1 MEFIQDCPREK
12 AIFIFDLEFIG
23 DVRNLSTCK
32 IWEVAVYS
40 LRTSQWF
47 EAVVD
52 PDPTLFQFPPPP
64 IPNIPQ
70 LTREFLTENSA
81 KSWSIVYGQLKKWID
96 IQAIGAMPVFV
107 SHNTFRAD
115 KPILELE
122 CQRTSKLL
130 PLDWYFFDSLHFS
143 RRVVKNANGNYSLSG
158 LHQQLFNGPI
168 VDVHR
173 ARADVVACTKILS
186 TITNGTWNLQGSI
199 YPTYTTAL
207 RTIRWIGQKAEEVF
221 YGAGIRS
228 VEDLYIILQNNARN
242 DKIQFGYLFPQSVL
256 NTLTAILGQ
265 DLPQDNV
272 VNIANVISLAPT
284 LVCYTFMNR
293 GGI

>member
-1 MEFIQDCPREK
+1 MF
-12 AIFIFDLEFIG
+12 
-23 DVRNLSTCK
+23 
-32 IWEVAVYS
+32 Y
-40 LRTSQWF
+40 
-47 EAVVD
+47 
-52 PDPTLFQFPPPP
+52 
-64 IPNIPQ
+64 
-70 LTREFLTENSA
+70 
-81 KSWSIVYGQLKKWID
+81 
-96 IQAIGAMPVFV
+96 
-107 SHNTFRAD
+107 
-115 KPILELE
+115 
-122 CQRTSKLL
+122 
-130 PLDWYFFDSLHFS
+130 SLHFS

-242 DKIQFGYLFPQSVL
+242 DINSTVPSSHE
-256 NTLTAILGQ
+256 LTIRHQTIERGAQ
-265 DLPQDNV
+265 T
-272 VNIANVISLAPT
+272 APS
-284 LVCYTFMNR
+284 
-293 GGI
+293 